1 MKRLLLLLALA
12 AATSLIWAQ
21 DQDQNAPPPEGHQG
35 HGMGEGGHMG
45 GRRDP
50 AQQAKRLQKEL
61 GLNADQTAKVQKIFE
76 DQQKKHEA
84 EMSSNQNLSP
94 EERRAN
100 FMQAR
105 QEVDSQIQGVLT
117 DAQKQKY
124 QQMKSKMHGRGP
136 GRHGGPGGDE
146 GQQALPPQDDQQQP
160 R

>member
-1 MKRLLLLLALA
+1 MKRFLLLLTLA

-35 HGMGEGGHMG
+35 HGMGEGHHMD
-45 GRRDP
+45 RPDP

-84 EMSSNQNLSP
+84 QMSSNQDLSP
-94 EERRAN
+94 EERRAD

-105 QEVDSQIQGVLT
+105 QEMDSQIQAILT

-124 QQMKSKMHGRGP
+124 QQLKSKMRGS
-136 GRHGGPGGDE
+136 GRHGVQGGDE
-146 GQQALPPQDDQQQP
+146 GQQAPPPDDQQQP